1 MDWGRAKMILIL
13 AFFLLNAVLGYQ
25 LWTTR
30 SGLLEFDANTA
41 SANEEIQRLLKSKN
55 IQISTELPNEVP
67 RLKEIVV
74 KFTEIEKSD
83 KQIILKTPFKY
94 SPLMSKV
101 SQRDTAAARAAI
113 PNIDKYQYDPVLSAN
128 GVYVFHQLY
137 GSLPM
142 FEVELELFE
151 QNGMIVAYRQG
162 YVEDQAAGEQKEQKV
177 ISPYTVLRSLI
188 ETYFPSGTVVTG
200 IKLGYHGQEYNSQTR
215 FMVPYWR
222 VTLGNGN
229 GNGDGDI
236 YYVHAFNGAVEPP
249 QKNKK

>member
-1 MDWGRAKMILIL
+1 MDWGRAKMILIVS
-13 AFFLLNAVLGYQ
+13 FFMLNAVLGYQ

-30 SGLLEFDANTA
+30 SDLLEFDANTA
-41 SANEEIQRLLKSKN
+41 SAAEEIQRLLKSKN
-55 IQISTELPNEVP
+55 IQISTELPKEVP

-74 KFTEIEKSD
+74 RFTEMEKSD
-83 KQIILKTPFKY
+83 KQIILEVPFKY

-101 SQRDTAAARAAI
+101 SPRDTAAARAAI
-113 PNIDKYQYDPVLSAN
+113 PNMDKYQYDPVLSAN
-128 GVYVFHQLY
+128 EVYVFHQLY

-142 FEVELELFE
+142 FEVRLELFE
-151 QNGMIVAYRQG
+151 QNGMIASYRQA
-162 YVEDQAAGEQKEQKV
+162 YVEDQSAGAQKEQTV

-188 ETYFPSGTVVTG
+188 ETYFPSGSVVSS

-222 VTLGNGN
+222 VTLGNG
-229 GNGDGDI
+229 DI